1 VWPVVLR
8 NGVGIEDPLGVVL
21 AFLQAYGRLGI
32 SDPAEPM
39 AFGEPDLRLANRGGA
54 RISAAEIA
62 AILERRGAIEG
73 ALGAIA
79 PDVSL
84 AGAADSVPWLVLR
97 QLFDAFAD
105 IRGVGFA
112 KMTKALYPK
121 RPALIPML
129 DSIVQ
134 KYLQDDDLGAHAPF
148 GERAL
153 GLVHGYKRD
162 LDRNSAA
169 VRAVREDLAGSG
181 YRLTEVRI
189 LDLLILSASAETATR
204 PAGGLDGQLGLQ
216 GGRVGADPFLGETA
230 VGDPVEL
237 VADVLD
243 GAAGGRQAQELP
255 LVGATEGQ
263 PEGHLVARGNDV
275 IDVRVQVREAALD
288 DLDPLP
294 PHVWAVPG
302 RQAGH
307 VHHEVRAKEGGAG
320 VDVAV
325 VERVEAAAHERDV
338 GGGGGLLRGHRSPSG
353 SRRHHETV

>member
-1 VWPVVLR
+1 VPCGHYDEPVTTSSVRPVVLR
-8 NGVGIEDPLGVVL
+8 NGVGIEDPLSVML
-21 AFLQAYGRLGI
+21 AFLRAYRRLGI
-32 SDPAEPM
+32 SDPTQPT

-73 ALGAIA
+73 ALRAIA

-84 AGAADSVPWLVLR
+84 AGAADPVPWPVLR

-112 KMTKALYPK
+112 KMTKALHPK

-162 LDRNSAA
+162 LDRNWAA
-169 VRAVREDLAGSG
+169 VRAVREELAGSG

-189 LDLLILSASAETATR
+189 LDLLILSASAETATG
-204 PAGGLDGQLGLQ
+204 PTGGL
-216 GGRVGADPFLGETA
+216 
-230 VGDPVEL
+230 
-237 VADVLD
+237 
-243 GAAGGRQAQELP
+243 AAGGPGRGRA
-255 LVGATEGQ
+255 
-263 PEGHLVARGNDV
+263 HARLA
-275 IDVRVQVREAALD
+275 VREKSSYPAAG
-288 DLDPLP
+288 PGP
-294 PHVWAVPG
+294 YRRSASRAQVSPAVSWAC
-302 RQAGH
+302 R
-307 VHHEVRAKEGGAG
+307 
-320 VDVAV
+320 VAV
-325 VERVEAAAHERDV
+325 SEQIHSSANR
-338 GGGGGLLRGHRSPSG
+338 PSAI
-353 SRRHHETV
+353 R